1 MGANLNDQRIKHV
14 QYRDKVVS
22 LKLTAKEFASLHL
35 FAEHYGL
42 PPSTAAYLIVKD
54 RLNTFD
60 PVRNPDIGFF

>member
-1 MGANLNDQRIKHV
+1 MDADLTTQPLKSV

-42 PPSTAAYLIVKD
+42 PASTAAYLIVKD

-60 PVRNPDIGFF
+60 PVRSPDIGFF

>member
-1 MGANLNDQRIKHV
+1 MNTNLITQPIKAV

-22 LKLTAKEFASLHL
+22 LKLTAKEYASLHL